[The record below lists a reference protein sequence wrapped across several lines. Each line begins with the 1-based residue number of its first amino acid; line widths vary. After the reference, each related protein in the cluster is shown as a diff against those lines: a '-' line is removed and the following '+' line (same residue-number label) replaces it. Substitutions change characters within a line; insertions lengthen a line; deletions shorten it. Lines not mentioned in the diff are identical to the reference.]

1 MSRGTR
7 RFVIAVMALVSVLLL
22 VSPCVFS
29 KPFVKIDDEGLRS
42 IHIRADIL
50 KQDGPSGHGPK
61 HGRVQIMVREIAPEV
76 YSYKF
81 MIDFKKASPNKEYNI
96 ELWVVFPEPENPEDD
111 VLITIYGEDE
121 LGNIWHWIKLAA
133 VLFLKIDLTPGN
145 PNQINFYLNEALTKL
160 GLTEDEIVMPTGMTI
175 MTDETGNFK
184 SIKEGI
190 ISEDDAMEYVLDLI
204 WPFLRSYL
212 VGLVPPQFLPD
223 EIDFDYLGVTGV
235 KIRGGE
241 YSVSGGMR
249 FIGEGDGQNPENPVD
264 IYYTETVTI
273 DRVWNDF
280 IWGYGLT

>member
-7 RFVIAVMALVSVLLL
+7 RFVIIVMALVSVLLL
-22 VSPCVFS
+22 VSPCVLS

-42 IHIRADIL
+42 FHIRADIL
-50 KQDGPSGHGPK
+50 KEGGPSGHGPK
-61 HGRVQIMVREIAPEV
+61 HGRVQAMVREIAPET

-81 MIDFKKASPNKEYNI
+81 MIDLKKATPNKEYNI
-96 ELWVVFPEPENPEDD
+96 ELWVDFPEPENPEDD
-111 VLITIYGEDE
+111 VLITIHGQSAP
-121 LGNIWHWIKLAA
+121 GNIWYWIKLAA
-133 VLFLKIDLTPGN
+133 VLFLKIDLTPTN
-145 PNQINFYLNEALTKL
+145 PNQINFYLNDALTKL
-160 GLTEDEIVMPTGMTI
+160 GLTGDEVVIPTGKTI

-212 VGLVPPQFLPD
+212 VGLVPPGFLPE

-235 KIRGGE
+235 TIHGGE
-241 YSVSGGMR
+241 YSVSGGVR
-249 FIGEGDGQNPENPVD
+249 FIGEGGGQNPGNSVE

-280 IWGYGLT
+280 VWGYSPA